1 MVIFNNIKLRY
12 FEMVKLSVYCRISI
26 VIIILM
32 IIKMYVYIKFLIVI
46 GRLFDEEIERVWF
59 LMFRK

>member
-12 FEMVKLSVYCRISI
+12 FEMVKLSVYCMISI